1 MSLYALHRN
10 PPRARPF
17 VGLSGQPFV
26 ATVRENNRVDFGK
39 FASIIFNA
47 ISTERVPRKK
57 NKVERNNVYLT
68 RLQYI
73 KPTTEDPFDESA
85 VYLDESLLET
95 RTLNTLNVS
104 SFEL

>member
-1 MSLYALHRN
+1 MSLDALHRN

-17 VGLSGQPFV
+17 VSLSEQPFV
-26 ATVRENNRVDFGK
+26 ATARENNRVDSGN
-39 FASIIFNA
+39 ALIIFNA
-47 ISTERVPRKK
+47 ISAEYVPRRK
-57 NKVERNNVYLT
+57 NNVEGNNVCLA

-73 KPTTEDPFDESA
+73 KPTTKDPFNESCH
-85 VYLDESLLET
+85 LDESLLET